1 MPDQEP
7 LYRQGSLLTSIQYP
21 RLPGLKA
28 KPTRLP
34 HLRPAERDNGGQ
46 AVSKIQYHKGLK

>member
-34 HLRPAERDNGGQ
+34 GLRESNGGQ
-46 AVSKIQYHKGLK
+46 AVSRIQYHKGLK